1 MFSRSALRGR
11 KTILFKAVLFP
22 RILLCI
28 FLNCKWLLPTHPYP
42 EPSDQP
48 SSVLKLDSC
57 ARMGPK
63 IVSLVNKFLYCTVT
77 QCSIKLTAHSP
88 CLFKPAFRQQGVK
101 SVVMVGD
108 DVQGI
113 LATRT
118 GLKWV
123 AVPLLQPELPEEPC
137 ASAVKAQITV
147 DRIIGPND
155 IQEIHA

>member
-1 MFSRSALRGR
+1 
-11 KTILFKAVLFP
+11 
-22 RILLCI
+22 
-28 FLNCKWLLPTHPYP
+28 
-42 EPSDQP
+42 
-48 SSVLKLDSC
+48 
-57 ARMGPK
+57 
-63 IVSLVNKFLYCTVT
+63 
-77 QCSIKLTAHSP
+77 
-88 CLFKPAFRQQGVK
+88 
-101 SVVMVGD
+101 VVMVGD